1 MTDKDALELL
11 NMFITAAQIA
21 KAQNKVEYNLKMNE
35 VTLTELLKKAFPSLR
50 NDTNVA
56 NIVKNILKG

>member
-1 MTDKDALELL
+1 
-11 NMFITAAQIA
+11 MFITAAQIA

-50 NDTNVA
+50 NDINVA

>member
-50 NDTNVA
+50 NDINVA